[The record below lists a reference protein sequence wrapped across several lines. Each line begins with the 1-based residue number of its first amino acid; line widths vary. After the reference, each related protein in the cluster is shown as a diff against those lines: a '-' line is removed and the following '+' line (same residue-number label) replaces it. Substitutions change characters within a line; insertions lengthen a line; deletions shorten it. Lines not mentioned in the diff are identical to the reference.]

1 MTTRNNQFFAMLY
14 IVLLGFCLVF
24 ISSCAGQT
32 AAERQVSAEVAEA
45 PAIEPGPALA
55 KATRQ
60 ALKEAAPELS
70 ADQRAKL
77 KKLQAEATAEQ
88 TRLRQE
94 LGKHQLVLVR
104 TILQPK
110 SSEEEVR
117 ILKQRILGL
126 ERERTNLFLNS
137 LESAERILG
146 RRDPMDE
153 QFYRAFL
160 QDPPAAADRST
171 SN

>member
-14 IVLLGFCLVF
+14 IVMLGFCLVF
-24 ISSCAGQT
+24 ISSCAGPT
-32 AAERQVSAEVAEA
+32 AAEKQVAAEVAEV
-45 PAIEPGPALA
+45 PAVEPGPALN
-55 KATRQ
+55 KATKR
-60 ALKEAAPELS
+60 AIKAAAPELT

-77 KKLQAEATAEQ
+77 SKLQAETAREQ
-88 TRLRQE
+88 ARIRQD

-104 TILQPK
+104 TLLQPK

-126 ERERTNLFLNS
+126 ERERSNLFLNS
-137 LESAERILG
+137 LESAEHILG

-160 QDPPAAADRST
+160 QDPPGADRST